1 MRYISGVAES
11 SDNAFAAVI
20 VVVGAHP
27 RAESADRPLAYRL
40 RSEIERWKQR
50 HADELGLDL
59 GVLVCTDLWYMNDEA
74 LRQRPTV
81 CIGGPG
87 VNALSS
93 YLAEHLSEAHAA
105 ADVVMQLD
113 EDFTD
118 LRVILWGRDHH
129 KTVHG
134 LELFM
139 DRFLDGYLR
148 AVATQ
153 VEPEG

>member
-1 MRYISGVAES
+1 MAET

-20 VVVGAHP
+20 IVVGAHP
-27 RAESADRPLAYRL
+27 RAEAADRPLAYRL
-40 RSEIERWKQR
+40 RSEIERWKDRQ
-50 HADELGLDL
+50 AGSLATDL

-74 LRQRPTV
+74 LRQRPTI

-93 YLAEHLSEAHAA
+93 YLAQHLSERHTA
-105 ADVVMQLD
+105 ADVLMQLD
-113 EDFTD
+113 EDFID
-118 LRVILWGRDHH
+118 LRVILWGRDHG

-134 LELFM
+134 LELFV
-139 DRFLDGYLR
+139 DKFLDGYLR

>member
-1 MRYISGVAES
+1 M

-20 VVVGAHP
+20 IVIGAHP
-27 RAESADRPLAYRL
+27 RAEAGDRPLAYRV
-40 RSEIERWKQR
+40 RSEIERWKDK
-50 HADELGLDL
+50 HAEALGTNL

-74 LRQRPTV
+74 LRQRPTI

-87 VNALSS
+87 VNALSA
-93 YLAEHLSEAHAA
+93 YLAEHLSETHAA
-105 ADVVMQLD
+105 ADVLMQLD

-118 LRVILWGRDHH
+118 LRVILWGRDHG

-134 LELFM
+134 VELFL
-139 DRFLDGYLR
+139 DKFLDAYLR